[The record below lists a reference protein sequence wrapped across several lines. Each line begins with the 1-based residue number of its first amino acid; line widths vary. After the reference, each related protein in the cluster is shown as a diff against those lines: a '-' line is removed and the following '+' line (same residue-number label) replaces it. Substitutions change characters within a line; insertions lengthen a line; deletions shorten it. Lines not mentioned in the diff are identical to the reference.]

1 MNRAPTRLVEDRMT
15 ASRPR
20 WPSQIM
26 RFFKWWAGLFVL
38 LGPLAVCPFCGQ
50 PGCGGGALGAGVL
63 GAIFA
68 ALTFVP
74 RRLARLF
81 KGHVQRDGQDEQVA

>member
-1 MNRAPTRLVEDRMT
+1 
-15 ASRPR
+15 
-20 WPSQIM
+20 M
-26 RFFKWWAGLFVL
+26 RFFKWWAGFFVL

-50 PGCGGGALGAGVL
+50 PGCGGGVLGAGVL
-63 GAIFA
+63 GAIVA

-81 KGHVQRDGQDEQVA
+81 KGHVHREKQAS

>member
-1 MNRAPTRLVEDRMT
+1 
-15 ASRPR
+15 
-20 WPSQIM
+20 M

-38 LGPLAVCPFCGQ
+38 LGPLVVCPFCGQ

-63 GAIFA
+63 GAIVA
-68 ALTFVP
+68 ALTFLP

-81 KGHVQRDGQDEQVA
+81 KGRVQKEKQAS

>member
-1 MNRAPTRLVEDRMT
+1 MKTVPIKATEEQSTAPR
-15 ASRPR
+15 SRWRSP
-20 WPSQIM
+20 IM
-26 RFFKWWAGLFVL
+26 RFFKWWAICFAS

-50 PGCGGGALGAGVL
+50 AGCGGGLFSAGVL
-63 GAIFA
+63 GTIVV

-81 KGHVQRDGQDEQVA
+81 KRRVQEEKHVS

>member
-1 MNRAPTRLVEDRMT
+1 MT
-15 ASRPR
+15 ASRSR
-20 WPSQIM
+20 WSSPIM

-38 LGPLAVCPFCGQ
+38 LGPLGVCPFCGQ
-50 PGCGGGALGAGVL
+50 PGCGGGALSAGVL
-63 GAIFA
+63 GAIVA

-81 KGHVQRDGQDEQVA
+81 KGHVQREEQGERVA

>member
-1 MNRAPTRLVEDRMT
+1 
-15 ASRPR
+15 
-20 WPSQIM
+20 M
-26 RFFKWWAGLFVL
+26 RFFKWWAGFFVL

-50 PGCGGGALGAGVL
+50 PGCGGGVLGAGVL
-63 GAIFA
+63 GAIVA

-81 KGHVQRDGQDEQVA
+81 NGRVQIRGSNQND

>member
-1 MNRAPTRLVEDRMT
+1 MT
-15 ASRPR
+15 APRSRWRSP
-20 WPSQIM
+20 M
-26 RFFKWWAGLFVL
+26 VRFFKWWASFFVL

-50 PGCGGGALGAGVL
+50 PGCGGGALSAGVL
-63 GAIFA
+63 GAIVA

-81 KGHVQRDGQDEQVA
+81 NGRVQREEQVS

>member
-1 MNRAPTRLVEDRMT
+1 MKTLKAVEEQRTAP
-15 ASRPR
+15 RPR
-20 WPSQIM
+20 WRSPIV

-50 PGCGGGALGAGVL
+50 AGCGGGALSAGVL
-63 GAIFA
+63 GAIVA

-81 KGHVQRDGQDEQVA
+81 KGRVH